1 MTATDK
7 DNASEPKAAED
18 NAKVAPP
25 AKDAGAQYRV
35 AIDRYREAAK
45 WAVGAFGGIGAVLV
59 AALPLAQFG
68 AGFES
73 SPAVVIAGTGLA
85 LAGVALAIASTLAV
99 LAPRTVFS
107 FELEAADKNRLVAF
121 FSGGASMQRLLFK
134 HGDVLLP
141 AGIGDMA
148 GLSRAIERID
158 KIASR
163 NSGKPHQAVGVANLR
178 AQRAEYVAHLEELLW
193 VARLEKMRAAF
204 HWSSASIVAGGL
216 AVGIGVG
223 LLFTGL
229 NDVGAQAKAKA
240 ETGKVIAETDKISA
254 EAAKVR
260 AETPSGPKEAED
272 VDLVVPSPTAN
283 VTLTELGRTLFDGC
297 KIAPEEQ
304 LPAVVLNGDGA
315 TGDWTVLVLPTPTCA
330 GGRVELTPEL
340 GTLG

>member
-121 FSGGASMQRLLFK
+121 FSGGASMQRLLSK

-204 HWSSASIVAGGL
+204 HWSSASIVVCYSPASTMLGPRPRPRLRPARSSQRPTRSQPKLQRCGQRHR
-216 AVGIGVG
+216 A
-223 LLFTGL
+223 
-229 NDVGAQAKAKA
+229 AQRRPRMS
-240 ETGKVIAETDKISA
+240 TWSFHLP
-254 EAAKVR
+254 R
-260 AETPSGPKEAED
+260 
-272 VDLVVPSPTAN
+272 
-283 VTLTELGRTLFDGC
+283 RT
-297 KIAPEEQ
+297 
-304 LPAVVLNGDGA
+304 
-315 TGDWTVLVLPTPTCA
+315 
-330 GGRVELTPEL
+330 
-340 GTLG
+340 